1 LNNSKYNRAILER
14 MKEKIKKKEKK
25 RILKRN
31 EIPRK
36 YCWDID
42 SLYISTEEWEKDCQK
57 AEQLRNRFLQLKE
70 KFTKDSQTF
79 LQCLQ
84 LKDELSELIQKIFT
98 YAHMRKDENNRDNLY
113 QSIYYKASS
122 LLVKI
127 EDSMS
132 FIQPAILSVDYNVL
146 QRWMSE
152 TESLKLYK
160 HYLDTIF
167 RKKKHILSPEE
178 ERIIARAGEMA
189 MVPENVF
196 SMLSNADIKFPGIK
210 DENGTTVP
218 ISHGNFIT
226 LLRNKNRK
234 FRKKVF
240 KKYYQPYK
248 TYCNTFASLLAG
260 NLKKDNFFS
269 SIKKYNNSLEAALFE
284 DNIPITVYEN
294 LLDTV
299 HKNIGLL
306 QKYTLLKKDFLEL
319 KDFYMYDIYV
329 PVVDKEFQIN
339 YDQASEI
346 VLKSLAPLGKPYQ
359 EVLKKGFEE
368 RWIDVYENK
377 GKTSG
382 AYSTG
387 SYRSKPFILLNYQGT
402 LEDIY
407 TLAHELGHSIHS
419 FYTNKTQPFIYSNYS
434 IFLAEIAS
442 TTNEALLTYHLLDWA
457 KNKKDKLVILNH
469 FLEQFRTTFFRQAM
483 FAEFEKLI
491 HKHDEQG
498 GSLTAEWCSR
508 KYTEL
513 IRFYYGENVI
523 IDKEISMEWARIP
536 HFYYNYYVFQY
547 ATGFAAAIAFSR
559 KILSGDNKAIK
570 EYIQFLS
577 RGSSDYPID
586 ILKQAG
592 IDMTNVSPLKE
603 AMELFSELLIQLE
616 NLKTQE

>member
-31 EIPRK
+31 EIARI

-577 RGSSDYPID
+577 RGSSDYPIE

>member
-1 LNNSKYNRAILER
+1 LKQIN
-14 MKEKIKKKEKK
+14 EKIKNKEK
-25 RILKRN
+25 RILKRD

-36 YCWDID
+36 YCWDIE
-42 SLYISTEEWEKDCQK
+42 SLYINTEDWKKDCQK
-57 AEQLRNRFLQLKE
+57 AEQLRNRLLQLKE
-70 KFTKDSQTF
+70 EFTQDSQKF
-79 LQCLQ
+79 LQCLKI
-84 LKDELSELIQKIFT
+84 KDELSEIIQKIYT
-98 YAHMRKDENNRDNLY
+98 YAHMRKDEDNRNNIH
-113 QSIYYKASS
+113 QSIYYTASS

-132 FIQPAILSVDYNVL
+132 FMQPAILSLDYSVL
-146 QRWMSE
+146 QKWMTE
-152 TESLKLYK
+152 TESLRLYK
-160 HYLDTIF
+160 HYLDNIF

-178 ERIIARAGEMA
+178 ERIIARTGEMA

-196 SMLSNADIKFPGIK
+196 SMLSNADIKFPGII
-210 DENGTTVP
+210 DENGDAVP
-218 ISHGNFIT
+218 ISHGNFIN
-226 LLRNKNRK
+226 LLRNQNRK
-234 FRKKVF
+234 LRKKVF

-248 TYCNTFASLLAG
+248 NYRNTFASLLAG

-269 SIKKYNNSLEAALFE
+269 SIKRFNNSLEAALFE
-284 DNIPITVYEN
+284 DNIPIAVYEN

-306 QKYTLLKKDFLEL
+306 QKYAILKKDFLKLE
-319 KDFYMYDIYV
+319 DFHMYDMYV
-329 PVVDKEFQIN
+329 PIKEKEFRIN
-339 YDQASEI
+339 YDQAGEI
-346 VLKSLAPLGKPYQ
+346 VLKSLAPLGKSYQ
-359 EVLKKGFEE
+359 EILKKGFKE

-407 TLAHELGHSIHS
+407 TLVHELGHSVHS

-483 FAEFEKLI
+483 FAEFEKII
-491 HKHDEQG
+491 HEHDEQG
-498 GSLTAEWCSR
+498 GSFTAEWCSS

-559 KILSGDNKAIK
+559 KILEGGNKAVR
-570 EYIQFLS
+570 EYIQFL
-577 RGSSDYPID
+577 GKGNSDYPID

-592 IDMTNVSPLKE
+592 IDMTDTYPLTE

-616 NLKTQE
+616 NLKSQE

>member
-31 EIPRK
+31 EIARI

>member
-1 LNNSKYNRAILER
+1 
-14 MKEKIKKKEKK
+14 
-25 RILKRN
+25 
-31 EIPRK
+31 
-36 YCWDID
+36 
-42 SLYISTEEWEKDCQK
+42 
-57 AEQLRNRFLQLKE
+57 
-70 KFTKDSQTF
+70 
-79 LQCLQ
+79 
-84 LKDELSELIQKIFT
+84 
-98 YAHMRKDENNRDNLY
+98 
-113 QSIYYKASS
+113 
-122 LLVKI
+122 
-127 EDSMS
+127 
-132 FIQPAILSVDYNVL
+132 
-146 QRWMSE
+146 
-152 TESLKLYK
+152 
-160 HYLDTIF
+160 
-167 RKKKHILSPEE
+167 
-178 ERIIARAGEMA
+178 MA

-196 SMLSNADIKFPGIK
+196 SMLSNADIKFPGII
-210 DENGTTVP
+210 DENGDAVP
-218 ISHGNFIT
+218 ISHGNFIN
-226 LLRNKNRK
+226 LLRNQNRK
-234 FRKKVF
+234 LRKKVF

-248 TYCNTFASLLAG
+248 NYRNTFASLLAG

-269 SIKKYNNSLEAALFE
+269 SIKRFNNSLEAALFE
-284 DNIPITVYEN
+284 DNIPIAVYEN

-306 QKYTLLKKDFLEL
+306 QKYAILKKDFLKLE
-319 KDFYMYDIYV
+319 DFHMYDMYV
-329 PVVDKEFQIN
+329 PIKEKEFRIN
-339 YDQASEI
+339 YDQAGEI
-346 VLKSLAPLGKPYQ
+346 VLKSLAPLGKSYQ
-359 EVLKKGFEE
+359 EILKKGFKE
-368 RWIDVYENK
+368 RWIDVYENN

-407 TLAHELGHSIHS
+407 TLVHELGHSVHS

-457 KNKKDKLVILNH
+457 KNKRDKLVILNH

>member
-1 LNNSKYNRAILER
+1 MNNSKYNRAILER

-31 EIPRK
+31 EIARI